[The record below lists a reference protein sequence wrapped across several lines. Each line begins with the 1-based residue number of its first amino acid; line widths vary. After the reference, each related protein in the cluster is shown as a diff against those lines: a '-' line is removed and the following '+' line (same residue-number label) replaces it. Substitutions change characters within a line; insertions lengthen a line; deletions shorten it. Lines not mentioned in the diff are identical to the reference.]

1 MITDKL
7 KYFPYSYYISL
18 EESIE
23 RQEILH
29 EQFSKYGVNDITPI
43 LSKRFAECDDKVKG
57 EMLHILD
64 AGTTGCVISHL
75 KAIQKWYDE
84 KDDDYAFFCED
95 DLSLETIE
103 SWNFTWDEFM
113 EKLPDDAECVQLT
126 SIRPSHD
133 TICLRERSMYDWS
146 VTAYIMTRDYARK
159 VLERHVFN
167 GEYDLTIPGTEF
179 YPMPETVLFYGLGTV
194 YTVELFVENNN
205 VITTF
210 NQIEGGYKEYHKE
223 SYDFVS
229 NWWKNNGLTT
239 SLEQILGLSEMQTQT
254 TIEKLLTQ
262 YSLDTENPEYNFA
275 LGLWYENEGH
285 TAPALSYFLRCAERA
300 DDILAYEA
308 LIHGS
313 ICYDRQGTREG
324 TAKGLLQQALCLV
337 PTRPEAY
344 FLLARFAEKR
354 QWWQDCYIYADNG
367 LRFSDLNS
375 EPLRTDVGYPGTYG
389 LLFEKAVSGWWWG
402 KNEESGSIFKDLLD
416 HHVMK
421 EEYRVVVLDNL
432 KKYFPDY
439 LVPSDFDWGNTNPEY
454 AQMFTNENFIERTY
468 EKHCP
473 VKPGD
478 VVFDAG
484 ANCGS
489 FTHSILGK
497 KPKQVYCVE
506 PSNTLINCLKKNVG
520 HGPVTFINKAI
531 SDFEVDNMVI
541 ADKGVYIYE
550 NNGDVYP
557 TTTFKNIIEENNIT
571 RIDFLKFDCEGG
583 EYSIFTKENYEFI
596 RSNVRHYAG
605 EWHINDH
612 KDAIEKFIEFR
623 NLYLQDYADLHVY
636 ERSGKEVTEYIFD
649 DNYLYGFREYWKD
662 TYLGQFILYVTYDI
676 PENKTINLTAENV
689 EELIT
694 KGVLE
699 IDIPETSDLE
709 KMDIVLQ
716 GQYEEYT
723 DEIIAEYLK
732 LPFVNNIIVSCWND
746 DRPDNYHSPRVKY
759 ARSSY
764 PLTPGTCNKNLQIT
778 TSFAGI
784 KLCKTK
790 FSAKMRSDQKYDYN
804 SMMNMYEFLMENH
817 TEGKIFVAG
826 MFPSFLFHPRDH
838 IYWGETKDL
847 YCLFDIPL
855 EYNSLIDKVRIGK
868 YELAQYANYLTRP
881 ETYIGAHYCTRFDD
895 RVKKMLIEPEKYLYD
910 AAPLWNE
917 AYEISTEVLPKAFKV
932 FPRTGIDLVWPKR
945 DTYSYPYDQQKLHSN
960 ECWHEDGF

>member
-1 MITDKL
+1 MMTDKL
-7 KYFPYSYYISL
+7 KYFPYSYYVSL
-18 EESIE
+18 EESTE
-23 RQEILH
+23 RQKILR
-29 EQFSKYGVNDITPI
+29 EQFSKYGVNVVTPI

-57 EMLHILD
+57 EQLHILD

-75 KAIQKWYDE
+75 KAIQKWYNE
-84 KDDDYAFFCED
+84 HDDDYAFFCED
-95 DLSLETIE
+95 DLSLETVE
-103 SWNFTWDEFM
+103 YWNFTWEEFI
-113 EKLPDDAECVQLT
+113 EKLPDDAECVQLA
-126 SIRPSHD
+126 SIRPSFD
-133 TICLRERSMYDWS
+133 TVHFRERSMYDWS
-146 VTAYIMTRDYARK
+146 ATAYIITRDYARK
-159 VLERHVFN
+159 ILERHVH
-167 GEYDLTIPGTEF
+167 GDEYDLTITGTNF
-179 YPMPETVLFYGLGTV
+179 YPMSENVLFYGIGKV
-194 YTVELFVENNN
+194 YTIELFVENLA
-205 VITTF
+205 VETTF
-210 NQIEGGYKEYHKE
+210 NEIEGGHKEYHKE

-229 NWWKNNGLTT
+229 NWWKKQHT
-239 SLEQILGLSEMQTQT
+239 SLNQLFGLPEERMKT
-254 TIEKLLTQ
+254 ELEELLSK
-262 YSLDTENPEYNFA
+262 YSMDTENPEHNFA
-275 LGLWYENEGH
+275 LGLWYEREGH

-300 DDILAYEA
+300 DDLLAYEA

-313 ICYDRQGTREG
+313 ICYDRQGTRD
-324 TAKGLLQQALCLV
+324 ASSKGLLQQALCLI

-375 EPLRTDVGYPGTYG
+375 EPLRTDVGYPGAYG

-421 EEYRVVVLDNL
+421 EEYRNIVLDNL
-432 KKYFPDY
+432 KKYFPNY

-454 AQMFTNENFIERTY
+454 AEMFSKENFIERTY

-478 VVFDAG
+478 VVIDAG

-489 FTHSILGK
+489 FTYSILGK
-497 KPKQVYCVE
+497 KPQQVYCVE
-506 PSNTLINCLKKNVG
+506 PSNTLIHSLKKNVG

-531 SDFEVDNMVI
+531 SDFESDSVII

-550 NNGDVYP
+550 NDGNQYP

-571 RIDFLKFDCEGG
+571 KIDFLKFDCEGG

-596 RSNVRHYAG
+596 RNNVRHYAG

-636 ERSGKEVTEYIFD
+636 ERSGKEVTEHIFD
-649 DNYLYGFREYWKD
+649 DSYLYGFREYWKD

-676 PENKTINLTAENV
+676 LEDKIIDLTAENI
-689 EELIT
+689 EKLIT
-694 KGVLE
+694 KEVLE
-699 IDIPETSDLE
+699 VNISDTPDLE

-723 DEIIAEYLK
+723 DEIVDEYLK

-826 MFPSFLFHPRDH
+826 IYPSLLFHPRDH

-847 YCLFDIPL
+847 YYLFDIPL
-855 EYNSLIDKVRIGK
+855 EYNSLSDKVRIGK

-881 ETYIGAHYCTRFDD
+881 ETYIGAHYCTKFDD
-895 RVKKMLIEPEKYLYD
+895 RIKKMLIEPEKYLYD
-910 AAPLWNE
+910 AAPLWND
-917 AYEISTEVLPKAFKV
+917 AYEISTQVLPKAFKV

-945 DTYSYPYDQQKLHSN
+945 DVYSYPYDQQKLHSN

>member
-1 MITDKL
+1 MVTDKL
-7 KYFPYSYYISL
+7 KYFPYAYYISL
-18 EESIE
+18 EESTE
-23 RQEILH
+23 RQKILH
-29 EQFSKYGVNDITPI
+29 EQFSKYGVNNITPV

-75 KAIQKWYDE
+75 KAIQKWYE
-84 KDDDYAFFCED
+84 ETDDDYAFFCED
-95 DLSLETIE
+95 DLSLETVE
-103 SWNFTWDEFM
+103 YWNFTWGEFI

-126 SIRPSHD
+126 SIRPSFD
-133 TICLRERSMYDWS
+133 VVCLRERSMYDWS
-146 VTAYIMTRDYARK
+146 VTAYIMTREYAKK
-159 VLERHVFN
+159 VLERHIADD
-167 GEYDLTIPGTEF
+167 EYDLTIPGTGF
-179 YPMPETVLFYGLGTV
+179 YPMPENVIFYGLGKV
-194 YTVELFVENNN
+194 YTVELFVENSN
-205 VITTF
+205 VTTTF

-229 NWWKNNGLTT
+229 NWWKTKYT
-239 SLEQILGLSEMQTQT
+239 SLNQLFGLPETKMKTQL
-254 TIEKLLTQ
+254 EELLIQ
-262 YSLDTENPEYNFA
+262 YSLDTENPEHNFT

-300 DDILAYEA
+300 SDDVLAYEA

-324 TAKGLLQQALCLV
+324 TAKGLLQQALVLV

-344 FLLARFAEKR
+344 FLLAQFAEKR
-354 QWWQDCYIYADNG
+354 TWWQDCYIYADNG
-367 LRFSDLNS
+367 LRFADLNAK
-375 EPLRTDVGYPGTYG
+375 PLKTDVGYPGTYG

-402 KNEESGSIFKDLLD
+402 KNEESGAIFKDLYENHD
-416 HHVMK
+416 MQ
-421 EEYRVVVLDNL
+421 EAYRNVVLDNL
-432 KKYFPDY
+432 KKYFPTH
-439 LVPSDFDWGNTNPEY
+439 LVPPNFDWGETNPEY

-468 EKHCP
+468 EKHCR
-473 VKPGD
+473 VKSGD
-478 VVFDAG
+478 VVIDAG

-506 PSNTLINCLKKNVG
+506 PSNTLIHSLKKNVG

-531 SDFEVDNMVI
+531 SDFESDNMVI

-550 NNGDVYP
+550 NDGNIYP
-557 TTTFKNIIEENNIT
+557 TTTFKKIIEDNNIT
-571 RIDFLKFDCEGG
+571 RVDFLKFDCEGG
-583 EYSIFTKENYEFI
+583 EYSIFTEENCEFI
-596 RSNVRHYAG
+596 ANSVGHCAG

-612 KDAIEKFIEFR
+612 KDAIERFIKFR
-623 NLYLQDYADLHVY
+623 DLYLTKCKLLHVY
-636 ERSGKEVTEYIFD
+636 ERNGKEVTEHLFD

-662 TYLGQFILYVTYDI
+662 TYLGQFIMYFTFNNSV
-676 PENKTINLTAENV
+676 ENEVDVVEINE
-689 EELIT
+689 
-694 KGVLE
+694 
-699 IDIPETSDLE
+699 SE

-723 DEIIAEYLK
+723 DEIIEEYLK
-732 LPFVNNIIVSCWND
+732 LPFVNNIIVSCWD
-746 DRPDNYHSPRVKY
+746 EDIPDSYCSNRVKY
-759 ARSSY
+759 VRSSY

-784 KLCKTK
+784 KLCRAK
-790 FSAKMRSDQKYDYN
+790 FSAKMRSDQKYDYA
-804 SMMNMYEFLMENH
+804 SMTNMYEFFMENH
-817 TEGKIFVAG
+817 TEGRIFVAG
-826 MFPSFLFHPRDH
+826 TFPSLLFHPRDH

-847 YCLFDIPL
+847 HTLFDIPL

-881 ETYIGAHYCTRFDD
+881 ETYIGAHYCTHFDD

-910 AAPLWNE
+910 GAPMWSE
-917 AYEISTEVLPKAFKV
+917 AYAVSTEVLPKAFKC
-932 FPRTGIDLVWPKR
+932 FPSTGINLVWPR
-945 DTYSYPYDQQKLHSN
+945 RGTYSYPYEDQKLHSN